1 MHDTPRGPENSPAPA
16 QEKFRS
22 FSLTKLMERL
32 NELAPSDF
40 EHLESLIG
48 DGKLESAGA
57 EKIRKAVEALQGMK
71 ASEDKISALKEY
83 APILVD
89 LIHARDIVDDLIENK
104 GVDPKLGSAIYNLVD
119 AAYEVAQEDV
129 RALAIEAVKK

>member
-1 MHDTPRGPENSPAPA
+1 
-16 QEKFRS
+16 
-22 FSLTKLMERL
+22 MERL